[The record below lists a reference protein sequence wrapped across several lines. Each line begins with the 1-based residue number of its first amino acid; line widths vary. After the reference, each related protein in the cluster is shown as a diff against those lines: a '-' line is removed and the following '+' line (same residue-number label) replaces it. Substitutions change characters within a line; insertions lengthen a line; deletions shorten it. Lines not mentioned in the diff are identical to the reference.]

1 MARQGAL
8 REEPLYLSD
17 DAAGQAAAGI
27 ARRLRGKVVRVA
39 VQDHGPPDYL
49 VDRESIGQK
58 RAPGV
63 SLSPEKGR
71 QIARVLGMRAVSRI
85 EMAFRVG
92 EGIRFRSGT
101 ASALMD
107 MESKETPRAAV
118 AGYGKAVYLREH

>member
-63 SLSPEKGR
+63 SLSPKGAADRPRAGGCGQFPRLKWPFASEKGS
-71 QIARVLGMRAVSRI
+71 AS
-85 EMAFRVG
+85 
-92 EGIRFRSGT
+92 RSGT

-107 MESKETPRAAV
+107 MESKKNAPRSGRRIWEGRV
-118 AGYGKAVYLREH
+118 PP